1 MPSASDLFSTMIHAG
16 LQKLPFLKTENVHE
30 LLTGRMV
37 DLPGSVHELLTGR
50 MVDLPGSVHEHDS
63 LVVQLPGHVD
73 PGKGLEVHD
82 VVPQPVP

>member
-16 LQKLPFLKTENVHE
+16 LQKLPFLKTEN
-30 LLTGRMV
+30 
-37 DLPGSVHELLTGR
+37 VHELLTGR